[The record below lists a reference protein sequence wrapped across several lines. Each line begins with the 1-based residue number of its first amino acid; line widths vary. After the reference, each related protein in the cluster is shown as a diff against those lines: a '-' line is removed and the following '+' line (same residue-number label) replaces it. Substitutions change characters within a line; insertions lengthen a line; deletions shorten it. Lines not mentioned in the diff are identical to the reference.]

1 MPSLYTITEPHP
13 TVPQNSYT
21 HSGRG
26 GLGNFFR
33 APATTSPSGVP
44 MAVAAAAAP
53 RTSSSTTSPTTTS
66 SSSSSSSST
75 RRFYSG
81 RGGAGNA
88 HTASERPVLSFDEE
102 FTRAE
107 VREKTATLSH
117 VGRGGAGNTTSGSFF
132 GGGSSKKSND
142 DDGSSSLTRRDSAS
156 TEGSGRS
163 SIGGGGF
170 WERVRSVG
178 H

>member
-1 MPSLYTITEPHP
+1 MRSYTITEPHP
-13 TVPQNSYT
+13 TVPQNTYT

-44 MAVAAAAAP
+44 TPA
-53 RTSSSTTSPTTTS
+53 STASGA
-66 SSSSSSSST
+66 ST

-88 HTASERPVLSFDEE
+88 HAAGERPVLSFDEE

-107 VREKTATLSH
+107 VREKTSTISH
-117 VGRGGAGNTTSGSFF
+117 VGRGGAGNIFSSSSSGSARKTSG
-132 GGGSSKKSND
+132 
-142 DDGSSSLTRRDSAS
+142 DGDSLLSRHDSAS
-156 TEGSGRS
+156 TQGSTGSRRSTSLWGR
-163 SIGGGGF
+163 IA
-170 WERVRSVG
+170 SVG
-178 H
+178 R

>member
-1 MPSLYTITEPHP
+1 MASYTITEPHP
-13 TVPQNSYT
+13 TVPMNSYT

-44 MAVAAAAAP
+44 TPA
-53 RTSSSTTSPTTTS
+53 TTSTTTRTTS
-66 SSSSSSSST
+66 RS
-75 RRFYSG
+75 FYSG

-88 HTASERPVLSFDEE
+88 HAAGERPVLSFDEE

-107 VREKTATLSH
+107 VRDKTATISH
-117 VGRGGAGNTTSGSFF
+117 VGRGGAGNIF
-132 GGGSSKKSND
+132 SSL
-142 DDGSSSLTRRDSAS
+142 GSSSSNSAKKKKSGDDAASLASLASSSRRDSTS
-156 TEGSGRS
+156 TDGSQRS
-163 SIGGGGF
+163 SSGF
-170 WERVRSVG
+170 WGRLSGVG

>member
-1 MPSLYTITEPHP
+1 MAYTITEPHP

-44 MAVAAAAAP
+44 TPA
-53 RTSSSTTSPTTTS
+53 TTSTTS
-66 SSSSSSSST
+66 SSSSSSSSR

-88 HTASERPVLSFDEE
+88 HAASERPVMSFDEE
-102 FTRAE
+102 VARAE
-107 VREKTATLSH
+107 VREKKNSGGVSH
-117 VGRGGAGNTTSGSFF
+117 VGRGGAGNIIFNAA
-132 GGGSSKKSND
+132 SSADNNHD
-142 DDGSSSLTRRDSAS
+142 DDGAELGRRVSAGTEGSRRSSASTSSSLS
-156 TEGSGRS
+156 
-163 SIGGGGF
+163 GF
-170 WERVRSVG
+170 WDRVKSAAAR
-178 H
+178 

>member
-1 MPSLYTITEPHP
+1 MAYTITEPHP

-44 MAVAAAAAP
+44 TPA
-53 RTSSSTTSPTTTS
+53 TTSTTS
-66 SSSSSSSST
+66 SSSS

-88 HTASERPVLSFDEE
+88 HAASERPVISFDEE
-102 FTRAE
+102 YARAE
-107 VREKTATLSH
+107 VREKKAAGMSH
-117 VGRGGAGNTTSGSFF
+117 VGRGGAGNIFFTSPSA
-132 GGGSSKKSND
+132 D
-142 DDGSSSLTRRDSAS
+142 EDGATLGRRDSAS
-156 TEGSGRS
+156 TQGSWRS
-163 SIGGGGF
+163 STSTVSSLAGF
-170 WERVRSVG
+170 WGRVKSAG

>member
-1 MPSLYTITEPHP
+1 MSLYTITEPHP

-26 GLGNFFR
+26 GAGNFFR

-44 MAVAAAAAP
+44 TPADLTTAATRT
-53 RTSSSTTSPTTTS
+53 RTSTSTT
-66 SSSSSSSST
+66 SSSSSSST

-88 HTASERPVLSFDEE
+88 HSTSSERPVLSFDEE

-107 VREKTATLSH
+107 VRDKRA
-117 VGRGGAGNTTSGSFF
+117 VVGYAGRGGAGNIFSSNAKKSAGSGSDS
-132 GGGSSKKSND
+132 G
-142 DDGSSSLTRRDSAS
+142 DDGETLARRDSAS
-156 TEGSGRS
+156 TEGSAKSGMS
-163 SIGGGGF
+163 VSGL
-170 WERVRSVG
+170 WARVRSAG
-178 H
+178 Q

>member
-1 MPSLYTITEPHP
+1 MPSRYTITEPHP

-44 MAVAAAAAP
+44 TP
-53 RTSSSTTSPTTTS
+53 FTSSST
-66 SSSSSSSST
+66 SSSSST

-88 HTASERPVLSFDEE
+88 HVAAADRPVVLSFAEE
-102 FTRAE
+102 ELARAE
-107 VREKTATLSH
+107 TRDTKASTMMH
-117 VGRGGAGNTTSGSFF
+117 VGRGGAGNIFN
-132 GGGSSKKSND
+132 SSKVDEEND
-142 DDGSSSLTRRDSAS
+142 GESLGRRDSSS
-156 TEGSGRS
+156 TQGSGRS
-163 SIGGGGF
+163 SSSSLAGF
-170 WERVRSVG
+170 WGRVRSAG
-178 H
+178 GR